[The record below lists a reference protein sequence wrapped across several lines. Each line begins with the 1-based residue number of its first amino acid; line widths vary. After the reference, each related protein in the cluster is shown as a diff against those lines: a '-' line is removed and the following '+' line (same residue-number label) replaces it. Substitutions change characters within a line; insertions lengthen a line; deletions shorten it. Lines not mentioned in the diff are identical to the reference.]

1 MNDFENP
8 RIMHMGRVKEH
19 AYFIPYADISSALK
33 MRPSNS
39 PYYALLNGDWKFK
52 YFERYVDVD
61 KDIELADTSDWET
74 LPVPSNW
81 QMYGYGAPAYHNITY
96 PIPIDPPYV
105 PVDNPCGVYSRVFS
119 VPDTFEGRETHIVF
133 EGVDSFFYL
142 YVNGKKVG
150 FSKVPHVPA
159 EFDISEYVV
168 KGDNV
173 ITAVVLKYSDGTYME
188 DQDFYRVSG
197 IFRDVYLL
205 ARAKHSVND
214 IFAKALL
221 ENDYKDGVLTV
232 EADADKASDITLKLF
247 DSFGNL
253 VEEKK
258 GGKTEFKI
266 SDVNSWSAEKPY
278 LYKLIIE
285 SDGEVIP
292 QDIGFRTV
300 KKTDDGVLLINGA
313 AVKLKGVNRHD
324 TNAAL
329 GHVTPTDSIR
339 SELKLMKKL
348 NINTI
353 RTSHYPNTSEFLHIA
368 NELGFYLIDE
378 ADFESH
384 GMVCCGKG
392 ESCWSGYN
400 AFDEFTMAQGEMW
413 YEQAMDRV
421 KRMVERDKNNP
432 SVIMWSMGN
441 ESDYGDNHI
450 AMGNWVKKKD
460 NTRLVHYER
469 ADGVNYKDVDGHKM
483 PFDVESYM
491 YPDPKTCEERLRKK
505 SKLTFFLC
513 EYSHAMGCGPGD
525 IADYWDVFY
534 KYKRA
539 CGGCIW
545 EWADHAVILE
555 DENGNTTYGY
565 GGDSGEIASPDNFC
579 SDGLVFPDRT
589 PSSGALEA
597 KAVYQYVKFDAV
609 DLANGIISVKNLYD
623 FTNLS
628 DFEISYAVEC
638 DGKIIKRGKAA
649 NTALKPHATKR
660 IKLGYTLPEF
670 CKTGCHLNISVTLK
684 DDTDWSEAGYEVAF
698 AQFELPVE
706 AFGKLDAVEFSNLFE
721 EVSDEFITVSGYNF
735 RYVFNKYYNSFDVLE
750 VGGCDILAD
759 RTSYGT
765 KRAPI
770 DNFRI
775 AKKEWVI
782 PQGESS
788 MYDINET
795 AGIKVYDVSSEFDA
809 DGNYVIN
816 VQCAVTSLGRLNLVD
831 NMNTRYTIHKNGV
844 IKTEVSAENGCLS
857 FLPRFGMEI
866 VLADNKDNVEYYGMG
881 PEENYIDMHHH
892 AKTGLYKTTVQDM
905 HVPYVMPQD
914 CGNRTNVKWVCVYD
928 ILGRGIMVSANDK
941 IEFAASKFT
950 EEEISAAKHQW
961 DLEEGSETFLR
972 IDYKVTGVGSGSCG
986 PLTDEKYRLNEK
998 KIEYSFDILPV
1009 ILGNDEPKDL
1019 IK

>member
-205 ARAKHSVND
+205 ARAKHSVKD

-285 SDGEVIP
+285 ADGEVIP

-300 KKTDDGVLLINGA
+300 EKTDDGVLLINGA

-329 GHVTPTDSIR
+329 GHVTPTDS
-339 SELKLMKKL
+339 
-348 NINTI
+348 
-353 RTSHYPNTSEFLHIA
+353 
-368 NELGFYLIDE
+368 
-378 ADFESH
+378 
-384 GMVCCGKG
+384 
-392 ESCWSGYN
+392 
-400 AFDEFTMAQGEMW
+400 
-413 YEQAMDRV
+413 
-421 KRMVERDKNNP
+421 
-432 SVIMWSMGN
+432 
-441 ESDYGDNHI
+441 
-450 AMGNWVKKKD
+450 
-460 NTRLVHYER
+460 
-469 ADGVNYKDVDGHKM
+469 
-483 PFDVESYM
+483 
-491 YPDPKTCEERLRKK
+491 
-505 SKLTFFLC
+505 
-513 EYSHAMGCGPGD
+513 
-525 IADYWDVFY
+525 
-534 KYKRA
+534 
-539 CGGCIW
+539 
-545 EWADHAVILE
+545 
-555 DENGNTTYGY
+555 
-565 GGDSGEIASPDNFC
+565 
-579 SDGLVFPDRT
+579 
-589 PSSGALEA
+589 
-597 KAVYQYVKFDAV
+597 
-609 DLANGIISVKNLYD
+609 
-623 FTNLS
+623 NLS
-628 DFEISYAVEC
+628 LSQHLRIFAHC
-638 DGKIIKRGKAA
+638 KR
-649 NTALKPHATKR
+649 
-660 IKLGYTLPEF
+660 
-670 CKTGCHLNISVTLK
+670 
-684 DDTDWSEAGYEVAF
+684 
-698 AQFELPVE
+698 
-706 AFGKLDAVEFSNLFE
+706 
-721 EVSDEFITVSGYNF
+721 
-735 RYVFNKYYNSFDVLE
+735 
-750 VGGCDILAD
+750 
-759 RTSYGT
+759 
-765 KRAPI
+765 
-770 DNFRI
+770 
-775 AKKEWVI
+775 
-782 PQGESS
+782 
-788 MYDINET
+788 
-795 AGIKVYDVSSEFDA
+795 
-809 DGNYVIN
+809 
-816 VQCAVTSLGRLNLVD
+816 
-831 NMNTRYTIHKNGV
+831 TR
-844 IKTEVSAENGCLS
+844 
-857 FLPRFGMEI
+857 FLP
-866 VLADNKDNVEYYGMG
+866 Y
-881 PEENYIDMHHH
+881 
-892 AKTGLYKTTVQDM
+892 
-905 HVPYVMPQD
+905 
-914 CGNRTNVKWVCVYD
+914 
-928 ILGRGIMVSANDK
+928 
-941 IEFAASKFT
+941 
-950 EEEISAAKHQW
+950 
-961 DLEEGSETFLR
+961 
-972 IDYKVTGVGSGSCG
+972 
-986 PLTDEKYRLNEK
+986 
-998 KIEYSFDILPV
+998 
-1009 ILGNDEPKDL
+1009 
-1019 IK
+1019 